1 MNTWSIIDGDIVLSS
16 EDEEQM
22 QFANAWILN
31 LVQAI
36 KLQTIEELQNGRNEL
51 SVDTKRTDS
60 EEDYGNPTEVP
71 C

>member
-1 MNTWSIIDGDIVLSS
+1 MNTWSIVDGDIVLSS
-16 EDEEQM
+16 DNEEEM

-36 KLQTIEELQNGRNEL
+36 RQQTIEELQNGRSIISDYEQPEL
-51 SVDTKRTDS
+51 
-60 EEDYGNPTEVP
+60 PEVP

>member
-16 EDEEQM
+16 DNEEEM
-22 QFANAWILN
+22 KFANAWILN

-36 KLQTIEELQNGRNEL
+36 RLQTIEELENGRNEL
-51 SVDTKRTDS
+51 SDNTKGSDS
-60 EEDYGNPTEVP
+60 TEDHGNPTEVP

>member
-16 EDEEQM
+16 EDQEQLE
-22 QFANAWILN
+22 FANQWIAG
-31 LVQAI
+31 LVNAI

-51 SVDTKRTDS
+51 SDNTKGTDS
-60 EEDYGNPTEVP
+60 AEDHGNPTEVP

>member
-1 MNTWSIIDGDIVLSS
+1 MNTWSIVDGDIVLSS
-16 EDEEQM
+16 DNEEEM

-36 KLQTIEELQNGRNEL
+36 RLQAIEELENGRSIISDESEQSEL
-51 SVDTKRTDS
+51 
-60 EEDYGNPTEVP
+60 PEVT